1 MFRRLLACVAVAAM
15 GACSTGPTSESAS
28 AVGSKPAKVPQS
40 ANPYTL
46 FESLQVRPL
55 ATAPNGKVLFATNT
69 PDNRLEIFNIG
80 DSGLQP
86 LGSVVVG
93 LEPVAVAARS
103 QNEVWVVNHLSDS
116 VSIVDVH
123 DPANPRVTRTLAVGD
138 EPRDIV
144 FAGANKTRAFITTA
158 HRGQNGQNLYGDSAD
173 LHAPTTAEWLGE
185 HKAPS
190 GRADVWVFDALNLGS
205 TAAGTRLA
213 KLTLFADTPRA
224 LAASADGSTVY
235 AAAYFSGN
243 QTTVVSPDA
252 VRNVFGLSPTANTI
266 VWPGATFPQPLTGLI
281 VHYTADGH
289 WLDFYGNNYDKW
301 VTISLPDNDV
311 FAIDANASPPAQ
323 KAAYQ
328 HVGTTLFNAAVNPVN
343 GKVYV
348 SNTDAHN
355 AIRFEGHNPGVPTVR
370 GDLVDSRITV
380 INPNGGSITPVNLNS
395 HLTHNIIGGDGTGDP
410 TLSRAF
416 PQDLTV
422 SKDGKK
428 LFVVAQGSGK
438 LAIYDTAALESG
450 SATPTSSN
458 QVLLSAGGPTGVA
471 LDEAHGR
478 AYVLTRFDNG
488 ISTVDLSRNRETAH
502 LKLYNPEPPNVT
514 AGRRY
519 LYDATFTSKLGDQA
533 CASCHVGGDFDG
545 LSWDLGNP
553 GALPILMLPFDQKYD
568 AAAGAA
574 AGDPN
579 VTLFLLSKV
588 FTIPPPVLSQLLHG
602 LADALFLA
610 NQPLKGPMTTQSFR
624 GMDNHGA
631 MHWRGDRNGAI
642 QQEGTPVMV
651 TVAPGVQVPMLST
664 PFTDAQGNPVL
675 SAQPN
680 SGIFD
685 EVNAFKSF
693 NVAFPGLVGRDDKLS
708 DDDMTDFANFVLDET
723 YPPNPIRNLDDSL
736 TAAQQTAF
744 NFYTKDDSVVI
755 NTPQGAIRPNAADRF
770 HTCGGCHT
778 LDRNGNAQYGVKH
791 PGFFGTDGKLSF
803 ENESQVFKVAH
814 LRNLY
819 QKIGMWGSAP
829 DGNFPGSQ
837 LPLLNPGVVAPVP
850 SVRGFGFQHDGC
862 TGPAE
867 HFFTAQVFVK
877 SVENVLFQGAIPVGP
892 NFGGISFLLTD
903 PKDSPQT
910 GTIITD
916 PTFGPVPDPDGVAL
930 RNALAEL
937 MFAFDS
943 NLRPIVGHQTT
954 LTATN
959 ASSANADIALLEARA
974 VAGDCDLVVKGRVSG
989 VETGY
994 VFTNGAFQPSTTK
1007 VPPLSEAQLR
1017 ALVGP
1022 ATDGL
1027 TFTAVPPGSGWR
1039 VGVDRDGDGYA
1050 DLDELAAHTSPTD
1063 PSSHP

>member
-438 LAIYDTAALESG
+438 LAIYDTAALENG

-488 ISTVDLSRNRETAH
+488 ISIIDLKKTAESKH
-502 LKLYNPEPPNVT
+502 ITMYNPEPASVT
-514 AGRRY
+514 QGRPF
-519 LYDATFTSKLGDQA
+519 LYDATLTSANGDQA

-545 LSWDLGNP
+545 LAWDLGNP
-553 GALPILMLPFDQKYD
+553 LAQPLPINKL
-568 AAAGAA
+568 AA
-574 AGDPN
+574 N
-579 VTLFLLSKV
+579 ELVL
-588 FTIPPPVLSQLLHG
+588 FTIPPS
-602 LADALFLA
+602 FLA
-610 NQPLKGPMTTQSFR
+610 GQFGPSIDFLFSAYQPLKGPMTTQSLR
-624 GMDNHGA
+624 GMDNHGS
-631 MHWRGDRNGAI
+631 MHWRGDRNGAV
-642 QQEGTPVMV
+642 QQDGTPF
-651 TVAPGVQVPMLST
+651 L
-664 PFTDAQGNPVL
+664 DGNGQPIV

-680 SGIFD
+680 AGIFD
-685 EVNAFKSF
+685 EVRAFESF
-693 NVAFPGLVGRDDKLS
+693 NVAFPGLVGRAAEL
-708 DDDMTDFANFVLDET
+708 TDTQMAQFTTFILDVT
-723 YPPNPIRNLDDSL
+723 YPPNPIRALDDSL
-736 TAAQQTAF
+736 TAEQQ
-744 NFYTKDDSVVI
+744 
-755 NTPQGAIRPNAADRF
+755 QGQALYFAHNADGSELPDDRF
-770 HTCGGCHT
+770 HNCNGCHV
-778 LDRNGNAQYGVKH
+778 LDPNANAGFTKH
-791 PGFFGTDGKLSF
+791 PGFFGTDGRISF

-819 QKIGMWGSAP
+819 QKVGRFASSPDILAP
-829 DGNFPGSQ
+829 GTLS
-837 LPLLNPGVVAPVP
+837 PLLNPTMP
-850 SVRGFGFQHDGC
+850 SVRGFGFLHDG
-862 TGPAE
+862 TIGDLQ
-867 HFFTAQVFVK
+867 HFFMGQVFIRVPL
-877 SVENVLFQGAIPVGP
+877 NGTTLFGQPVTP
-892 NFGGISFLLTD
+892 NPGGIPFEQYD
-903 PKDSPQT
+903 AAGNDT
-910 GTIITD
+910 GNLD
-916 PTFGPVPDPDGVAL
+916 FSGFGVRHSIVSY
-930 RNALAEL
+930 L
-937 MFAFDS
+937 MAFDS
-943 NLRPIVGHQTT
+943 NEKPIVGQQVT
-954 LTATN
+954 LTA
-959 ASSANADIALLEARA
+959 ANQSRSDVLARIALLEAQA
-974 VAGDCDLVVKGRVSG
+974 QTAHCDLVVKGIVDG
-989 VETGY
+989 KPTG
-994 VFTNGAFQPSTTK
+994 FTYSAGSFTSDRANLGPLPDTT
-1007 VPPLSEAQLR
+1007 LR
-1017 ALVGP
+1017 DLV
-1022 ATDGL
+1022 ANRADAL
-1027 TFTAVPPGSGWR
+1027 TFTAVPVGSGWR
-1039 VGVDRDGDGYA
+1039 IGVDRNGDGNS
-1050 DLDELAAHTSPTD
+1050 DGN
-1063 PSSHP
+1063 